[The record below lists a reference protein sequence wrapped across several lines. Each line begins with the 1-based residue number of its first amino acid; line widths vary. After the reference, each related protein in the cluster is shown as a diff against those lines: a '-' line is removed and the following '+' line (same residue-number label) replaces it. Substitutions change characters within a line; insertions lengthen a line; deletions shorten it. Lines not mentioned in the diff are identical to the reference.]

1 MHTDRFCITQVAATV
16 DALLGVPCHGGAA
29 APLPPVLHQAARSL
43 AAPCDRVFLYNP
55 DAIAQWIYAGR
66 RPLFAPLEVR
76 ADLGL
81 GPVTDNVG
89 MVGTLL
95 LWYAESGKKMRL
107 GPYITTERYVPTV
120 LNSPV
125 HSFSVFMGIAL

>member
-55 DAIAQWIYAGR
+55 DAIAQWIYAGH

-81 GPVTDNVG
+81 DVDTFINTSYQWIDSSNIENEEYSSYFYG
-89 MVGTLL
+89 
-95 LWYAESGKKMRL
+95 
-107 GPYITTERYVPTV
+107 
-120 LNSPV
+120 
-125 HSFSVFMGIAL
+125 